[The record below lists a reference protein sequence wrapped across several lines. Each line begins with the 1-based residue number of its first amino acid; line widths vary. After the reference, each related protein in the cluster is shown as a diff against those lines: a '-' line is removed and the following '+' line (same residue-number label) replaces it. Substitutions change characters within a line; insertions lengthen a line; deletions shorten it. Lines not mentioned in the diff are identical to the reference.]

1 MTRAK
6 IVLWLSIAGSGSI
19 LPLFSQQPT
28 EPPNISSVV
37 NLASGDTLVA
47 PGALV
52 AIFGTNLTFQQ
63 PETVP
68 LSVLINGT
76 PGATLTVTASQLTVQ
91 LPVDAQPGPATL
103 QLQSQQHFS
112 SLVSL
117 TLQAYAPGIFTANGN
132 LGSVSHSDGTPV
144 TLASPAQRGESLS
157 LLCTGLGP
165 TTPVV
170 PTGTPAPMNPRAS
183 ANKLPNM
190 TMGGQGAPVH
200 GAILEPGTIGKFRV
214 FFSVPPSLSSGTY
227 PVSIEIGGRT
237 SNAVMLP
244 FVGQGLPTI
253 NSIVSAASFS
263 SQGVAAPGSIVTIL
277 GQNFGQADN
286 LSVFPSTSFGNVS
299 VTFNNIQAPLFAV
312 VPSSS
317 QMNILVPS
325 ELPLIGNVT
334 VKVTTSAG
342 SSSAFTLQMTPA
354 APGVFRIT
362 DPSGVVKSN
371 GAVLFANTGWLV
383 VPDSLSNT
391 LHIPTGCRSSGI
403 NPASVCGQPATPGDI
418 LTIFATGLGKAT
430 PNGLPGGS
438 PLPTGSVAPS
448 DGNPVYQTV
457 DLPLVTIGGLPAQ
470 VLFSGLAPGYAGL
483 NQINIRVPPG
493 VPMGDQLALKVA
505 TLNGLSDVVTVA
517 IR

>member
-157 LLCTGLGP
+157 LLCT
-165 TTPVV
+165 
-170 PTGTPAPMNPRAS
+170 
-183 ANKLPNM
+183 
-190 TMGGQGAPVH
+190 
-200 GAILEPGTIGKFRV
+200 
-214 FFSVPPSLSSGTY
+214 
-227 PVSIEIGGRT
+227 
-237 SNAVMLP
+237 
-244 FVGQGLPTI
+244 
-253 NSIVSAASFS
+253 
-263 SQGVAAPGSIVTIL
+263 
-277 GQNFGQADN
+277 
-286 LSVFPSTSFGNVS
+286 
-299 VTFNNIQAPLFAV
+299 
-312 VPSSS
+312 
-317 QMNILVPS
+317 
-325 ELPLIGNVT
+325 
-334 VKVTTSAG
+334 
-342 SSSAFTLQMTPA
+342 
-354 APGVFRIT
+354 
-362 DPSGVVKSN
+362 
-371 GAVLFANTGWLV
+371 
-383 VPDSLSNT
+383 
-391 LHIPTGCRSSGI
+391 
-403 NPASVCGQPATPGDI
+403 
-418 LTIFATGLGKAT
+418 
-430 PNGLPGGS
+430 
-438 PLPTGSVAPS
+438 
-448 DGNPVYQTV
+448 
-457 DLPLVTIGGLPAQ
+457 
-470 VLFSGLAPGYAGL
+470 
-483 NQINIRVPPG
+483 
-493 VPMGDQLALKVA
+493 
-505 TLNGLSDVVTVA
+505 
-517 IR
+517 